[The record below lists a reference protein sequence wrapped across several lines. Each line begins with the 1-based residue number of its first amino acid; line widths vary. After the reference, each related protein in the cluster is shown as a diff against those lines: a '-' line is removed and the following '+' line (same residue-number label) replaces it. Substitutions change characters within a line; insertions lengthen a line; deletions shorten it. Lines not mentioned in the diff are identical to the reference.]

1 MTDATLGMP
10 PDQAGKL
17 FDLSQLTNG
26 ASQTVFR
33 QRINI
38 GDPTTSANV
47 AAVKG
52 GSTAPIASDPA
63 LVVTISPNSPSSAS
77 TNPVGSGSFA
87 TSQASIGTSASLIVA
102 ARTGS
107 AGVGRISVTIV
118 NTGTATIYYGP
129 TSGVTTSTGM
139 PLGAGAAATEGTTAA
154 IYGISATGTQLIGVS
169 EDY

>member
-26 ASQTVFR
+26 GSQTVFR

-63 LVVTISPNSPSSAS
+63 LVVSISPNGPSP
-77 TNPVGSGSFA
+77 NPIGSGSFA
-87 TSQASIGTSASLIVA
+87 TSQASIGTSASLIVT
-102 ARTGS
+102 ARTG
-107 AGVGRISVTIV
+107 GPGTGRIAVTLY
-118 NTGTATIYYGP
+118 NTGTQTVYCGP
-129 TSGVTTSTGM
+129 TSGVTSSTGM
-139 PLGAGAAATEGTTAA
+139 PLAAAAAVTIDTTAA
-154 IYGISATGTQLIGVS
+154 IYGISASGTQTIGVM
-169 EDY
+169 ETF